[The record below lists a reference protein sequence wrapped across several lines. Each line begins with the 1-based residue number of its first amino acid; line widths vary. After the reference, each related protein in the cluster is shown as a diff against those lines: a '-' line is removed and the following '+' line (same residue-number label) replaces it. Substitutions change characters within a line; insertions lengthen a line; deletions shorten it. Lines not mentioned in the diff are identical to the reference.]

1 MRPTGQ
7 VLATCSADTYVK
19 IYKETDGKEDGADG
33 SRAKF
38 VRVHDLPDS
47 RVPSKNCPLHLPVL
61 LSLLSH
67 PPKHARGLIPEGLS
81 RLACVSIS
89 VAPSI

>member
-47 RVPSKNCPLHLPVL
+47 RVPSKNCPPSTYLFF
-61 LSLLSH
+61 SLFS
-67 PPKHARGLIPEGLS
+67 LIPQNTHVG
-81 RLACVSIS
+81 
-89 VAPSI
+89 